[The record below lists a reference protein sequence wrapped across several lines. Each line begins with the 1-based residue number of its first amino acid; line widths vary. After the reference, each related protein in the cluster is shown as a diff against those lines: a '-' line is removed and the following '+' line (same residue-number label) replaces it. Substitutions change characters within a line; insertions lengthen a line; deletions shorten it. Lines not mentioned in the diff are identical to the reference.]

1 MVRPPMGA
9 GYLAIVLHAHL
20 PFVRHPEH
28 ERHLEERWF
37 YEALIECYLPLVDML
52 DRLAR
57 DEVPVA
63 MTMSLT
69 PPLAAMM
76 RDELLRKRF
85 EGHLS
90 RMEALAEKEMK
101 RLYGDA
107 ELAPLA
113 TFYREEMARVRA
125 VWERHDGD
133 VIGALCKHWDAGRI
147 ELLTCS
153 ATHCYLP
160 GMLREPGG
168 IRAQLE
174 LGMDGFEAL
183 VGRRPLGMWL
193 PECAYHPDIDS
204 ALAGAG
210 VRFTILDT
218 HGVVRAR
225 PQPPFGEHAPILSP
239 GGVAFF
245 ARDQESSRQVWSRE
259 EGYPGD
265 AYYRDFYRDI
275 GFDLPEEHLYGE
287 VVGDGNRL
295 MTGIKY
301 YRITGKNL
309 EKQPY
314 IPHVAR
320 ARAWEHAGDFVRN
333 RATQIA
339 YLSRTM
345 GGVAPIV
352 VSPYDAELFGHWWY
366 EGPMF
371 LEAVF
376 RRLAEDA
383 GEVDPITLRAYL
395 DKHPVAATATP
406 SASSWGAGGYGEVW
420 VGPKSAWVWRHVHHA
435 TRYASWLVQRH
446 RGATG
451 VRGRALD
458 QIVRELLLLQSSDWP
473 FILHTG
479 TSSGYALARIQA
491 HDHRLR
497 RLAHIL
503 ESDAV
508 PSADETKWIDDV
520 CARDN
525 FLWQLE
531 GETLRAPFD

>member
-1 MVRPPMGA
+1 MA
-9 GYLAIVLHAHL
+9 QGYLAIVLHAHL

-37 YEALIECYLPLVDML
+37 YEALIECYLPLVDVL
-52 DRLAR
+52 DRLA
-57 DEVPVA
+57 DEGVPFA
-63 MTMSLT
+63 LTMSLT

-76 RDELLRKRF
+76 RDDLLRKRF
-85 EGHLS
+85 EAHLS
-90 RMEALAEKEMK
+90 RMERLADKEMV
-101 RLYGDA
+101 RLYGSA
-107 ELAPLA
+107 EFAPLA
-113 TFYREEMARVRA
+113 TFYREELGRVRA
-125 VWERHDGD
+125 VWDRHEGD
-133 VIGALCKHWDAGRI
+133 LIGAFCKHWDAGRL
-147 ELLTCS
+147 ELITCS

-160 GMLREPGG
+160 AMLTEPDGV
-168 IRAQLE
+168 RAQLR

-193 PECAYHPDIDS
+193 PECAYHPGIDR
-204 ALAGAG
+204 AIADAG
-210 VRFTILDT
+210 VRFTVLDT
-218 HGVVRAR
+218 HGVTRAR

-239 GGVAFF
+239 AGVAFF

-301 YRITGKNL
+301 HRITGKRVD
-309 EKQPY
+309 KQPY
-314 IPHVAR
+314 IPSVAKER
-320 ARAWEHAGDFVRN
+320 VWLHAGDFVRN
-333 RATQIA
+333 RAMQIG
-339 YLSRTM
+339 YLSRQM
-345 GGVAPIV
+345 HAGEGGVTPVV

-376 RRLAEDA
+376 RRLAEDVP
-383 GEVDPITLRAYL
+383 GEVEPITLRGYL
-395 DKHPVAATATP
+395 ERHPVAATATP

-435 TRYASWLVQRH
+435 TRYAAWIVRKH
-446 RGATG
+446 RGLDGA
-451 VRGRALD
+451 RGRALD
-458 QIVRELLLLQSSDWP
+458 QLVREMLLLQSSDWP

-479 TSSGYALARIQA
+479 TSSGYALARLQA

-497 RLAHIL
+497 RLAHL
-503 ESDAV
+503 AEQDVTSNEDA
-508 PSADETKWIDDV
+508 KWLDDV

-525 FLWQLE
+525 FLWQLDSRA
-531 GETLRAPFD
+531 LRAPFLA

>member
-1 MVRPPMGA
+1 MA
-9 GYLAIVLHAHL
+9 HGYLAIVLHAHL

-28 ERHLEERWF
+28 ERHLEERWY

-57 DEVPVA
+57 DSVPVA
-63 MTMSLT
+63 LTMSLT

-76 RDELLRKRF
+76 RDDLLRERF
-85 EGHLS
+85 EAHLA
-90 RMEALAEKEMK
+90 RMEALSEKEMV

-113 TFYREEMARVRA
+113 TFYREEMARIRS
-125 VWERHDGD
+125 VWERHHGD
-133 VIGALCKHWDAGRI
+133 VIGALRGHWDAGRI

-160 GMLREPGG
+160 GMLPAPAG
-168 IRAQLE
+168 IRAQLK
-174 LGMDGFEAL
+174 LGVDAFEAL

-193 PECAYHPDIDS
+193 PECAYHPDIDG
-204 ALAGAG
+204 ALAAAG

-218 HGVVRAR
+218 HGVTRAR

-275 GFDLPEEHLYGE
+275 GFDLPEEHLHGE

-301 YRITGKNL
+301 YRITGKKVT
-309 EKQPY
+309 KQPY
-314 IPHVAR
+314 IPSVAKER
-320 ARAWEHAGDFVRN
+320 VWEHAGDFVRN
-333 RATQIA
+333 RAMQLG
-339 YLSRTM
+339 YLARQM
-345 GGVAPIV
+345 GGIAPIV

-376 RRLAEDA
+376 RRLAEGAA
-383 GEVDPITLRAYL
+383 GEVEPITLRDYL
-395 DKHPVAATATP
+395 ERHPVAASATP

-420 VGPKSAWVWRHVHHA
+420 IGPRSAWVWRHVHHA
-435 TRYASWLVQRH
+435 TRYAAWLVKKH
-446 RGATG
+446 PDASG
-451 VRGRALD
+451 VRGKALD
-458 QIVRELLLLQSSDWP
+458 QVVRELLLLQSSDWP

-479 TSSGYALARIQA
+479 TSSGYALARLQA

-497 RLAHIL
+497 RLAHIV
-503 ESDAV
+503 ETETTS
-508 PSADETKWIDDV
+508 SEETKWLDDV
-520 CARDN
+520 CSRDN

-531 GETLRAPFD
+531 GESLRAPLR

>member
-1 MVRPPMGA
+1 MA
-9 GYLAIVLHAHL
+9 HGYLAIVLHAHL

-37 YEALIECYLPLVDML
+37 YEALIECYLPILDML
-52 DRLAR
+52 DRLAG
-57 DEVPVA
+57 ENVPVA
-63 MTMSLT
+63 FTMSLT

-85 EGHLS
+85 EGHLT
-90 RMEALAEKEMK
+90 RMEQLAEKEMV
-101 RLYGDA
+101 RLYGNE

-113 TFYREEMARVRA
+113 TFYREELARVRA
-125 VWERHDGD
+125 VWERHGGD
-133 VIGALCKHWDAGRI
+133 VVGAFCTHWDAGRI
-147 ELLTCS
+147 ELITCS

-160 GMLREPGG
+160 AMLREPAGV
-168 IRAQLE
+168 RAQLR
-174 LGMDGFEAL
+174 LGMQSFEQL
-183 VGRRPLGMWL
+183 VGRKPLGMWL
-193 PECAYHPDIDS
+193 PECAYHPEIDS
-204 ALAGAG
+204 AMADAG

-218 HGVVRAR
+218 HGVTRAR

-301 YRITGKNL
+301 YRITGKRVN
-309 EKQPY
+309 KQPY
-314 IPHVAR
+314 IPSVAKER
-320 ARAWEHAGDFVRN
+320 VWEHAGDFVRN
-333 RATQIA
+333 RAMQLEH
-339 YLSRTM
+339 LSRTM
-345 GGVAPIV
+345 GGVMPIV

-376 RRLAEDA
+376 RRLAEGSSHSLGGVEA
-383 GEVDPITLRAYL
+383 ITLRAYL
-395 DKHPVAATATP
+395 ERHPVAASATP

-435 TRYASWLVQRH
+435 TRYASWLVKKH

-451 VRGRALD
+451 TKGRALD

-479 TSSGYALARIQA
+479 TASGYALARLQA

-497 RLAHIL
+497 KLAHFV
-503 ESDAV
+503 ENDVSTNDDA
-508 PSADETKWIDDV
+508 KWLDDV

-525 FLWQLE
+525 FLWQLDSQ
-531 GETLRAPFD
+531 TLRAPFD